1 MKLKTFLILLITF
14 AYCLS
19 IKLND
24 GELEEISL
32 DGEMNRKQYPIK
44 LNKNYKIINK
54 NSTYKYFIEIN
65 KPLGGKNSHFKKINL
80 LSNLNASIEIN
91 SEDKDDEVTIYVTSI
106 LNEIETFIF
115 DRPNVHTTIKFE
127 RNGFMLLYSSE
138 EFDQILD
145 LGSFENSLKFYYTK
159 YDFKN

>member
-19 IKLND
+19 IKLNY

-54 NSTYKYFIEIN
+54 NSTYKYFI
-65 KPLGGKNSHFKKINL
+65 
-80 LSNLNASIEIN
+80 
-91 SEDKDDEVTIYVTSI
+91 
-106 LNEIETFIF
+106 
-115 DRPNVHTTIKFE
+115 
-127 RNGFMLLYSSE
+127 
-138 EFDQILD
+138 
-145 LGSFENSLKFYYTK
+145 
-159 YDFKN
+159 